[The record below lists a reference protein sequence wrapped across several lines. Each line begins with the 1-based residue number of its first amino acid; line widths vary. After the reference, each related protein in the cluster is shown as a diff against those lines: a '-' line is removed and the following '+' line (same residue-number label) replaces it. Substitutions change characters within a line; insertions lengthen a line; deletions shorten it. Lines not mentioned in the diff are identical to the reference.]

1 MRRRMGQ
8 LRLGTVR
15 RAGRLYS
22 FRAFIFCIDAL
33 APRAWLVLSNLVSQF
48 LELASK
54 GAACK
59 WAPLCHTHTP
69 VYHFLL

>member
-1 MRRRMGQ
+1 MGQ
-8 LRLGTVR
+8 LRLGTVQ
-15 RAGRLYS
+15 RARHLYS

-33 APRAWLVLSNLVSQF
+33 VPRAWLVLSNLISQF

-59 WAPLCHTHTP
+59 
-69 VYHFLL
+69 